1 MAAIHEIQGTIERG
15 DERAARGT
23 LRAQIARLEREHTA
37 ILTATYPRL
46 DPGPP
51 APAMA
56 GPRLLS
62 LGELERVRD
71 ALATCVGA
79 LEGAAAEQE
88 ARQAEA
94 RLELE
99 RMLADPPAH
108 RWRRLSNADLGLP
121 GCTTYHVRPR
131 AGLLGMLMGWW
142 QVKISGGCP
151 LPSRSGPRPPG
162 TRSRWSSCACW
173 PASCCSSSAC

>member
-1 MAAIHEIQGTIERG
+1 MAAIQQIREAGAAASEG
-15 DERAARGT
+15 AARRT
-23 LRAQIARLEREHTA
+23 LREQIARLERELSA
-37 ILTATYPRL
+37 ITVATYPRL
-46 DPGPP
+46 HGCTAVPSL
-51 APAMA
+51 A

-71 ALATCVGA
+71 ALAARLSTLA
-79 LEGAAAEQE
+79 AAAAEQE
-88 ARQAEA
+88 ARRSVAA
-94 RLELE
+94 AELE

-108 RWRRLSNADLGLP
+108 RWQRLTNADLGRP

-151 LPSRSGPRPPG
+151 
-162 TRSRWSSCACW
+162 
-173 PASCCSSSAC
+173 

>member
-1 MAAIHEIQGTIERG
+1 MAAIDQFRATIEQC
-15 DERAARGT
+15 DEQAARRT
-23 LRAQIARLEREHTA
+23 LRDQIARLEREHA
-37 ILTATYPRL
+37 ALLAASYPRL

-51 APAMA
+51 VSSLA

-71 ALATCVGA
+71 ALATRVSALGA
-79 LEGAAAEQE
+79 GAEAQR
-88 ARQAEA
+88 ARQAVA
-94 RLELE
+94 LRELDA
-99 RMLADPPAH
+99 MYADPPAH
-108 RWRRLSNADLGLP
+108 KWRRLTNADLGRP

-151 LPSRSGPRPPG
+151 
-162 TRSRWSSCACW
+162 
-173 PASCCSSSAC
+173 